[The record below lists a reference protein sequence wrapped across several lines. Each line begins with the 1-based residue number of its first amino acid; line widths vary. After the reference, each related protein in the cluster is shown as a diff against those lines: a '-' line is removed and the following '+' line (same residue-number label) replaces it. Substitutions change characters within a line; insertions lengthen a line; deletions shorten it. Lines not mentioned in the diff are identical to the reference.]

1 MAAVFRVGLGEHH
14 EFGIGRVALDLG
26 DEREFQT
33 ELRVLYSE
41 VSIFATRFIQD
52 SAVRQEYLARA
63 RAFQLK
69 LEAAVRNGEMTA
81 KEAARRANRMR
92 NALLEITRLKSSDI
106 GRAIAE
112 SLKKTGLT
120 LVEAQ
125 EKYAL
130 KRFGKAFG
138 QLVDGQKGQVY
149 MDIVEA
155 SGRARPSVSKAA
167 LRWGKVGRGLLVLS
181 IGLVVYDVYTAED
194 KGKAIATGAASIGGG
209 FAGGAAGGFVA
220 GLWCGPGAPICS
232 GVGVLV
238 GGGLGALGFGS
249 LVDWLWD

>member
-1 MAAVFRVGLGEHH
+1 MCLSQAAPPGPTDELSCN
-14 EFGIGRVALDLG
+14 LL
-26 DEREFQT
+26 DEREFQS
-33 ELRVLYSE
+33 ELNILYSE
-41 VSIFATRFIQD
+41 VTIFATRFIQD
-52 SAVRQEYLARA
+52 SAVRLEYLTRA
-63 RAFQLK
+63 KAFQLK

-92 NALLEITRLKSSDI
+92 NSLLKIGRLKSSDI

-112 SLKKTGLT
+112 SLKKTGMT

-130 KRFGKAFG
+130 QRFGKAFG
-138 QLVDGQKGQVY
+138 QLLEGQKAQVY

-167 LRWGKVGRGLLVLS
+167 LRWGRVGKGLLVLS
-181 IGLVVYDVYTAED
+181 IGLVAYDIYTAED
-194 KGKAIATGAASIGGG
+194 KGKAVATGAASIGGG
-209 FAGGAAGGFVA
+209 FAGGAAGGALA